1 VRRRPAS
8 EPARSRHG
16 RGPAGDA
23 ASGRRVG
30 AALLA
35 ALLWA
40 VSAGLA
46 AGEDDR
52 PRVAATIFPLFD
64 IARQVAGPAAN
75 VALMLPPGASPHTF
89 EPTPSQVRAL
99 AGARMV
105 VVIGHGLDDWAARLG
120 RSAGVSRVV
129 VVDRGVA
136 LRREA
141 GGTVDPHY
149 WLAPAN
155 ARAIARTVAG
165 ELEGLAPARRS
176 EIHSALARYLGQLG
190 AVEAEIRRIL
200 ADLPTRRIA
209 TFHDAFGY
217 FAEAFGLEV
226 AAVFE
231 PYPGREPSPRFVA
244 EFQRRVRASGV
255 RTLFAEPQLS
265 LEPLRPVARDLGV
278 TLSVLDPLGGVAGR
292 DTYLELLRFNARQV
306 AAAVRG
312 RTP

>member
-1 VRRRPAS
+1 V
-8 EPARSRHG
+8 
-16 RGPAGDA
+16 
-23 ASGRRVG
+23 
-30 AALLA
+30 
-35 ALLWA
+35 
-40 VSAGLA
+40 A
-46 AGEDDR
+46 AGEADR
-52 PRVAATIFPLFD
+52 PAVAATIFPLYD
-64 IARQVAGPAAN
+64 IMRQVAGTTAA
-75 VALMLPPGASPHTF
+75 VTLILPPGASPHTF

-99 AGARMV
+99 AGAQMV
-105 VVIGHGLDDWAARLG
+105 FMIGHGLDDWVTRLA

-129 VVDRGVA
+129 IVDRGVA

-141 GGTVDPHY
+141 DGAADPHY

-165 ELEGLAPARRS
+165 EIEGLAPARRA
-176 EIHSALARYLGQLG
+176 EIQSALTRYLSQLD
-190 AVEAEIRRIL
+190 AVEAEVRRVL

-217 FAEAFGLEV
+217 FAETFGLEV

-231 PYPGREPSPRFVA
+231 PAPGREPSPRFVA
-244 EFQRRVRASGV
+244 EFQQRVRASGV

-265 LEPLRPVARDLGV
+265 LDPLRPLARDLGV

-292 DTYLELLRFNARQV
+292 DSYLELLRFNARQV

-312 RTP
+312 GGTP

>member
-1 VRRRPAS
+1 
-8 EPARSRHG
+8 
-16 RGPAGDA
+16 
-23 ASGRRVG
+23 
-30 AALLA
+30 
-35 ALLWA
+35 
-40 VSAGLA
+40 VST
-46 AGEDDR
+46 
-52 PRVAATIFPLFD
+52 TIFPLYD
-64 IARQVAGPAAN
+64 ITRQLAGPA
-75 VALMLPPGASPHTF
+75 VDVHLMLPPGASPHTF

-99 AGARMV
+99 AGARMTF
-105 VVIGHGLDDWAARLG
+105 VIGHGLDDWAAHLA
-120 RSAGVSRVV
+120 RSAGVARVV
-129 VVDRGVA
+129 IVDRGVA

-165 ELEGLAPARRS
+165 ELEGLVPARRA
-176 EIHSALARYLGQLG
+176 EIQQTLTSYLAQLD
-190 AVEAEIRRIL
+190 AVEAEIRAIL

-231 PYPGREPSPRFVA
+231 PYPGREPGPRFVA

-255 RTLFAEPQLS
+255 RTLFAEPQLA
-265 LEPLRPVARDLGV
+265 LEPLRPLARDLGV

-292 DTYLELLRFNARQV
+292 DTYLDLLRFNARQV

>member
-1 VRRRPAS
+1 VPG
-8 EPARSRHG
+8 HG
-16 RGPAGDA
+16 RV
-23 ASGRRVG
+23 R

-35 ALLWA
+35 ALLWS
-40 VSAGLA
+40 VSAGSA
-46 AGEDDR
+46 ASEDR
-52 PRVAATIFPLFD
+52 PVVAATIFPLSD
-64 IARQVAGPAAN
+64 ITRQLAGSAVD

-99 AGARMV
+99 ARARV
-105 VVIGHGLDDWAARLG
+105 VFVIGHGLDDWAARLARG
-120 RSAGVSRVV
+120 AGAARVV

-141 GGTVDPHY
+141 GGAVDPHY
-149 WLAPAN
+149 WLAPSN

-165 ELEGLAPARRS
+165 ELERLVPARRS
-176 EIHSALARYLGQLG
+176 DIQSALTRYLGQLD
-190 AVEAEIRRIL
+190 AVEAEIRGIL
-200 ADLPTRRIA
+200 ADLPMRRIA

-244 EFQRRVRASGV
+244 EFQRQVRASGV
-255 RTLFAEPQLS
+255 RILFAEPQLS
-265 LEPLRPVARDLGV
+265 LDPLRPLARDLGV

-292 DTYLELLRFNARQV
+292 DSYLDLLRFDARQV
-306 AAAVRG
+306 AGAVRG
-312 RTP
+312 RAP

>member
-1 VRRRPAS
+1 LELP
-8 EPARSRHG
+8 RSGHRG
-16 RGPAGDA
+16 GPAGDA
-23 ASGRRVG
+23 AGCRRVG

-35 ALLWA
+35 ALLGV
-40 VSAGLA
+40 VSAGVA
-46 AGEDDR
+46 AGEADR
-52 PRVAATIFPLFD
+52 PTVAATIFPLYD
-64 IARQVAGPAAN
+64 IARQVAGPTAA
-75 VALMLPPGASPHTF
+75 VTLILPPGASPHTF

-99 AGARMV
+99 ADAQV
-105 VVIGHGLDDWAARLG
+105 VFMIGHGLDDWVTRLAR
-120 RSAGVSRVV
+120 STGVSRVV
-129 VVDRGVA
+129 IVDRGVA

-141 GGTVDPHY
+141 DGPADPHY

-155 ARAIARTVAG
+155 ARAITRTVAG
-165 ELEGLAPARRS
+165 ELERLAPARRS
-176 EIHSALARYLGQLG
+176 DIQSALTRYLGQLD
-190 AVEAEIRRIL
+190 AVEAEIRGVL

-244 EFQRRVRASGV
+244 EFQQRVRASGV

-265 LEPLRPVARDLGV
+265 LDPLRPLARDLGV

-306 AAAVRG
+306 AAAIRG

>member
-1 VRRRPAS
+1 VQT
-8 EPARSRHG
+8 
-16 RGPAGDA
+16 
-23 ASGRRVG
+23 
-30 AALLA
+30 ALLA
-35 ALLWA
+35 TLAWTI
-40 VSAGLA
+40 A
-46 AGEDDR
+46 AGSAASQDSG
-52 PRVAATIFPLFD
+52 PTLAATIFPLFD
-64 IARQVAGPAAN
+64 IVRHVAGPAAA
-75 VALMLPPGASPHTF
+75 VTLMLPPGASPHTF

-99 AGARMV
+99 AGARVIFV
-105 VVIGHGLDDWAARLG
+105 VGHGLDDWAARLA
-120 RSAGVSRVV
+120 RSAGAARVV

-141 GGTVDPHY
+141 DGTVDPHY

-155 ARAIARTVAG
+155 AKAIARTVAG
-165 ELEGLAPARRS
+165 ELEGLVPARRS
-176 EIHSALARYLGQLG
+176 DIQSALTRYLGQLD
-190 AVEAEIRRIL
+190 AFEAEIRGSL

-244 EFQRRVRASGV
+244 EFQRKVRAAGV
-255 RTLFAEPQLS
+255 HTLFAEPQLS
-265 LEPLRPVARDLGV
+265 LDPLRPLARDLGV
-278 TLSVLDPLGGVAGR
+278 TLSVLDPLGGVSGR

-312 RTP
+312 RTS

>member
-1 VRRRPAS
+1 MA
-8 EPARSRHG
+8 
-16 RGPAGDA
+16 AGSA
-23 ASGRRVG
+23 ASQDTHPT
-30 AALLA
+30 L
-35 ALLWA
+35 
-40 VSAGLA
+40 
-46 AGEDDR
+46 
-52 PRVAATIFPLFD
+52 AATIFPLFD
-64 IARQVAGPAAN
+64 IVRHVAEPAAE
-75 VALMLPPGASPHTF
+75 VTLMLPPGASPHTF

-99 AGARMV
+99 AGARV
-105 VVIGHGLDDWAARLG
+105 VFVIGHGLDDWAARLA
-120 RSAGVSRVV
+120 RSTGAARVV

-141 GGTVDPHY
+141 DGTVDPHY

-155 ARAIARTVAG
+155 AKAIARTVAG
-165 ELEGLAPARRS
+165 ELEGLVPARRS
-176 EIHSALARYLGQLG
+176 DIQSALTRYLGQLD
-190 AVEAEIRRIL
+190 AVEAEIRGIL

-231 PYPGREPSPRFVA
+231 PYPGREPGPRFVA

-265 LEPLRPVARDLGV
+265 LDPLRPLARDLGV
-278 TLSVLDPLGGVAGR
+278 TLSVLDPLGGVSGR

-312 RTP
+312 RTS

>member
-1 VRRRPAS
+1 VTRRLTSVPPGLQRTG
-8 EPARSRHG
+8 G
-16 RGPAGDA
+16 RAG
-23 ASGRRVG
+23 GRTLSAV
-30 AALLA
+30 ALLA
-35 ALLWA
+35 TVLWA
-40 VSAGLA
+40 TLGGHAGSEEA
-46 AGEDDR
+46 R
-52 PRVAATIFPLFD
+52 PTVATTIFPLYD
-64 IARQVAGPAAN
+64 ITRQVAGPAVE

-99 AGARMV
+99 ARARMV
-105 VVIGHGLDDWAARLG
+105 LVIGHGLDDWAAGLA
-120 RSAGVSRVV
+120 RSAGVSSVV

-141 GGTVDPHY
+141 GGTIDPHY

-155 ARAIARTVAG
+155 ARAIAHTVAD
-165 ELEGLAPARRS
+165 ELEGLVPARRA
-176 EIHSALARYLGQLG
+176 EIQLALTSYLGRLD
-190 AVEAEIRRIL
+190 AVEAEVRGML
-200 ADLPTRRIA
+200 ADLPARRIA

-231 PYPGREPSPRFVA
+231 PYPGREPGPRFVA
-244 EFQRRVRASGV
+244 EFQRQVRASGV

-265 LEPLRPVARDLGV
+265 LDPLRPLARDLGV

-292 DTYLELLRFNARQV
+292 DTYLDLLRFNARQV

-312 RTP
+312 TTP

>member
-1 VRRRPAS
+1 VTRRS
-8 EPARSRHG
+8 PARPPHPARRGGG
-16 RGPAGDA
+16 RSLAAAAG
-23 ASGRRVG
+23 
-30 AALLA
+30 LLA
-35 ALLWA
+35 TVLWTGL
-40 VSAGLA
+40 AGLA
-46 AGEDDR
+46 SGEETR
-52 PRVAATIFPLFD
+52 PTLAATIFPLYD
-64 IARQVAGPAAN
+64 IARQVAWPAAD
-75 VALMLPPGASPHTF
+75 VALMLPPGASPHAF

-99 AGARMV
+99 AKARV
-105 VVIGHGLDDWAARLG
+105 VFVIGHGLDDWAARLA

-141 GGTVDPHY
+141 GGPVDPHY

-155 ARAIARTVAG
+155 AKAIAQTVAG
-165 ELEGLAPARRS
+165 ELEGLVPARRS
-176 EIHSALARYLGQLG
+176 EIQSALTGYLGRLD
-190 AVEAEIRRIL
+190 AVEAEVRGIL
-200 ADLPTRRIA
+200 ADLPARRIA

-244 EFQRRVRASGV
+244 EFQRQVRASGV

-265 LEPLRPVARDLGV
+265 LEPLRPLARDLGV

-306 AAAVRG
+306 GAAVRG
-312 RTP
+312 RAP

>member
-1 VRRRPAS
+1 V
-8 EPARSRHG
+8 HT
-16 RGPAGDA
+16 
-23 ASGRRVG
+23 
-30 AALLA
+30 ALLA
-35 ALLWA
+35 TLAWTM
-40 VSAGLA
+40 A
-46 AGEDDR
+46 AGSAASQDTH
-52 PRVAATIFPLFD
+52 PTLAATIFPLFD
-64 IARQVAGPAAN
+64 IVRHVAGPAAA
-75 VALMLPPGASPHTF
+75 VTLMLPPGASPHTF

-99 AGARMV
+99 AGARV
-105 VVIGHGLDDWAARLG
+105 VFVIGHGLDDWAARLA
-120 RSAGVSRVV
+120 RSTGAARVV

-141 GGTVDPHY
+141 DGTVDPHY

-155 ARAIARTVAG
+155 AKAIARTVAG
-165 ELEGLAPARRS
+165 ELEGLVPARRS
-176 EIHSALARYLGQLG
+176 DIQSALTRYLGQLD
-190 AVEAEIRRIL
+190 AVEAEIRGIL

-231 PYPGREPSPRFVA
+231 PYPGREPGPRFVA

-265 LEPLRPVARDLGV
+265 LDPLRPLARDLGV
-278 TLSVLDPLGGVAGR
+278 TLSVLDPLGGVSGR

-312 RTP
+312 RTS

>member
-1 VRRRPAS
+1 VQT
-8 EPARSRHG
+8 
-16 RGPAGDA
+16 
-23 ASGRRVG
+23 
-30 AALLA
+30 ALLA
-35 ALLWA
+35 TLAWTI
-40 VSAGLA
+40 A
-46 AGEDDR
+46 AGSAASQDSG
-52 PRVAATIFPLFD
+52 PTLAATIFPLFD
-64 IARQVAGPAAN
+64 IARHVAGPAAE
-75 VALMLPPGASPHTF
+75 VTLMLPPGASPHTF

-99 AGARMV
+99 AGARV
-105 VVIGHGLDDWAARLG
+105 VFVIGHGLDDWAARLA
-120 RSAGVSRVV
+120 RSTGAARVV

-141 GGTVDPHY
+141 DGTVDPHY

-155 ARAIARTVAG
+155 AKAIARTVAG
-165 ELEGLAPARRS
+165 ELEGLVPARRS
-176 EIHSALARYLGQLG
+176 DIQSALTRYLGQLD
-190 AVEAEIRRIL
+190 AVEAEIRGIL

-231 PYPGREPSPRFVA
+231 PYPGREPGPRFVA

-265 LEPLRPVARDLGV
+265 LDPLRPLARDLGV
-278 TLSVLDPLGGVAGR
+278 TLSVLDPLGGVSGR

-312 RTP
+312 RTS